1 MSLDKSIRSGKERRN
16 EYRGAKAVDS
26 TCRNHGSCSWCK
38 GNRTHK
44 NDKRQVAA
52 DQRAEEWN
60 TQFND
65 ELQAVTDQGG
75 DQD

>member
-1 MSLDKSIRSGKERRN
+1 MSLDKSIRSGKEHRK
-16 EYRGAKAVDS
+16 EYRGAKAADA

-44 NDKRQVAA
+44 NDKRQAAA
-52 DQRAEEWN
+52 DQRAEEWY

-65 ELQAVTDQGG
+65 EPQAATDQG
-75 DQD
+75 DNQN